1 MVDHYEGVSRADA
14 ERDRALCGFVSLVAL
29 AGSLSALQTD
39 GIVTS
44 DAAVVLAGIL
54 VLAAVALSITWRSAA
69 MRPAAPRQGLVR
81 DASAD
86 ETDEVET
93 ATSTSSSSA
102 RGSEGAPTGSA
113 PPGEAADVAVV
124 MRELSRGLASLAS
137 GDLTARI
144 AVAFPAQYE
153 ELRDGFNDA
162 MERNAGTI
170 ARARRRAVSEPVMSP
185 THLAP
190 PAVVTRLA
198 PPRRVAK
205 VDLFAGRMSEFI
217 ELRDARASTR
227 Q

>member
-14 ERDRALCGFVSLVAL
+14 ERDRALCGFVGLVVL

-86 ETDEVET
+86 ETDE
-93 ATSTSSSSA
+93 TSTSTSSSA
-102 RGSEGAPTGSA
+102 RGSEGATTGSA